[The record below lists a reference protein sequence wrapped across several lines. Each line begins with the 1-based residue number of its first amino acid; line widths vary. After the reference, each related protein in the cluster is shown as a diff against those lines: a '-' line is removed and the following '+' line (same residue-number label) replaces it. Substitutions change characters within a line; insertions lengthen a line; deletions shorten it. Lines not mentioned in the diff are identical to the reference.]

1 MRPWRRREV
10 SERERLGLTRLEPV
24 SRVFGFDRGKPV
36 DRWYIERFLATHA
49 ADVRGRVL
57 EVAESTYTQW
67 YGGDDV
73 TQSDV
78 LYAAPGNPAATVV
91 GDLST
96 GDGLPRDVYDCFVM
110 TQTLQVIYDVAAA
123 VRGTRE
129 VLAPDGVLLATVPGI
144 SQISREDRR
153 DWGDWWRFTSDSA
166 RRLFADAYGPG
177 NVDVQAHGNVLSA
190 ACFLYG
196 LAAEELSDDE
206 LTHHDPDFELLM
218 TIRAVKRDREVSA
231 ASRTAGA

>member
-1 MRPWRRREV
+1 MRPWRRREP

-36 DRWYIERFLATHA
+36 DRWYIERFLAAHA

-96 GDGLPRDVYDCFVM
+96 GEGLPRDVYDCFVM
-110 TQTLQVIYDVAAA
+110 TQTLQVIYDVVAA
-123 VRGTRE
+123 VRGTRG

-166 RRLFADAYGPG
+166 RRLFGDAYGAE
-177 NVDVQAHGNVLSA
+177 NVEVEAHGNVLSA

-196 LAAEELSDDE
+196 FAAEELSEAE
-206 LTHHDPDFELLM
+206 LAHRDPDFEMLM
-218 TIRAVKRDREVSA
+218 TIRAVKRDRS
-231 ASRTAGA
+231 

>member
-1 MRPWRRREV
+1 MMRLWRRRQPT
-10 SERERLGLTRLEPV
+10 ERESLGLTRTEPM
-24 SRVFGFDRGKPV
+24 SRTFGFDRGKPV
-36 DRWYIERFLATHA
+36 DRWYIERFLEEHA

-57 EVAESTYTQW
+57 EVAEPTYTQW

-91 GDLST
+91 GDLTT
-96 GDGLPRDVYDCFVM
+96 GEGLPREAYDCFVM

-129 VLAPDGVLLATVPGI
+129 VLAPNGVLLATVPGI

-166 RRLFADAYGPG
+166 RRLFAEAYGPE
-177 NVDVQAHGNVLSA
+177 NVELEAHGNVLSA

-196 LAAEELSDDE
+196 LAAEELSEEE
-206 LTHHDPDFELLM
+206 LAHRDPDFELLM
-218 TIRAVKRDREVSA
+218 TIRAVKR
-231 ASRTAGA
+231 GG

>member
-1 MRPWRRREV
+1 MRRWRRREPTQ
-10 SERERLGLTRLEPV
+10 RETLGLTRLEPV
-24 SRVFGFDRGKPV
+24 SRTFGFDRGKPV
-36 DRWYIERFLATHA
+36 DRWYIERFLAAHA
-49 ADVRGRVL
+49 DEVRGRVL
-57 EVAESTYTQW
+57 EVAETTYTEW

-73 TQSDV
+73 TRSDV

-91 GDLST
+91 GNLAT
-96 GDGLPRDVYDCFVM
+96 GEGLPREAYDCFVM

-129 VLAPDGVLLATVPGI
+129 VLAPSGVLLGTVPGI

-166 RRLFADAYGPG
+166 RRLFAEAYGPE
-177 NVDVQAHGNVLSA
+177 NVEVEAHGNVLSA

-196 LAAEELSDDE
+196 LAAEELSEEE
-206 LTHHDPDFELLM
+206 LAHRDPDFDFLM
-218 TIRAVKRDREVSA
+218 TIRAVKR
-231 ASRTAGA
+231 G

>member
-1 MRPWRRREV
+1 VIRRWRGRRPT
-10 SERERLGLTRLEPV
+10 ERESIGLTRLEPV

-36 DRWYIERFLATHA
+36 DRWYIERFLVAHA

-57 EVAESTYTQW
+57 EVAETTYTQW

-78 LYAAPGNPAATVV
+78 LYAAPGHPDATVV
-91 GDLST
+91 GNLAT
-96 GDGLPRDVYDCFVM
+96 GEGLPRDAFDCFVM

-123 VRGTRE
+123 VRGTWN
-129 VLAPDGVLLATVPGI
+129 VLAPDGVLLATAPGI

-153 DWGDWWRFTSDSA
+153 DWGDWWRFTSDSV
-166 RRLFADAYGPG
+166 RRLFAEAYGPE
-177 NVDVQAHGNVLSA
+177 NIDVQAHGNVLSA

-196 LAAEELSDDE
+196 FAAEELTEAE
-206 LTHHDPDFELLM
+206 LAHNDPDFELLM
-218 TIRAVKRDREVSA
+218 TVRAVKRPA
-231 ASRTAGA
+231 